1 MTLGSYLLS
10 KQPLIKKKLRMA
22 KIDISAE
29 EFLKK
34 AFKNSLTM
42 GAMIAMVIFFIKGM
56 ENPGGTFVLALAAG
70 AIVAKIMYNFNVK
83 KVDVSIRK
91 RAKEIDRQVLFAGR
105 FLLIKLN
112 SGKPLITAL
121 EDASK
126 GFGAATEYFK
136 EIMRRIELGTPM
148 EQALEEATEYCP
160 SKHLKKILFQ
170 ITTALKIGVD
180 VTNFLSAIID
190 EISEE
195 QLQEILRYG
204 KKLSSLTMFYMLAAI
219 VLPSLGMTLF
229 VVGAS
234 MISINIDMLGFTII
248 TVFLFF
254 LQFIFISLFR
264 SARPNLDI

>member
-1 MTLGSYLLS
+1 MNIANYLLS
-10 KQPLIKKKLRMA
+10 KQPLLKKKLRIA
-22 KIDISAE
+22 KIDVNPKEYVKS
-29 EFLKK
+29 
-34 AFKNSLTM
+34 AFKKSLVI
-42 GAMIAMVIFFIKGM
+42 GGSIAVLTFFMKGN
-56 ENPGGTFVLALAAG
+56 EEPFKGLLLGIILGL
-70 AIVAKIMYNFNVK
+70 IVAKIMYSFTLK
-83 KVDVSIRK
+83 KVDVAISK
-91 RAKEIDRQVLFAGR
+91 KAKEIDRQVLFAGR

-121 EDASK
+121 EEASH

-148 EQALEEATEYCP
+148 EQALDEATEYCP

-170 ITTALKIGVD
+170 ITNALKIGVD

-195 QLQEILRYG
+195 QMQQIVRYG

-219 VLPSLGMTLF
+219 VVPSLGMTLLI
-229 VVGAS
+229 VVAS
-234 MISINIDMLGFTII
+234 LISININMIGFSII